1 MNKIILVI
9 LLATSIYVANSQ
21 KTTKPPTT
29 TSKTTPRPTTTTA
42 TKTTTTTKTT
52 KTTKTTPTT
61 TTTQSIQSNLHLQ
74 VDSFIKKKKLNGTKL
89 PTNKTR
95 QRGDLLSNMRQTNDN
110 AKNITDLTDFIQ
122 QFVTNSSNT
131 AASNQNTSSI
141 VKNIY
146 LDPSF
151 CPFKN
156 LAFKCD
162 STSKYQTND
171 GSCNNLKNPIYGISN
186 SPYKRYLTPA
196 YSDGFFAP
204 RLSSSGKA
212 LPNVRNIR

>member
-1 MNKIILVI
+1 MTRI
-9 LLATSIYVANSQ
+9 
-21 KTTKPPTT
+21 
-29 TSKTTPRPTTTTA
+29 KTTP
-42 TKTTTTTKTT
+42 
-52 KTTKTTPTT
+52 
-61 TTTQSIQSNLHLQ
+61 TTQSIQSNLNSQ

-122 QFVTNSSNT
+122 QFVSNNSKT
-131 AASNQNTSSI
+131 ASNQDTGYI
-141 VKNIY
+141 IKNIN

-156 LAFKCD
+156 LDFICD
-162 STSKYQTND
+162 STSRYQTND